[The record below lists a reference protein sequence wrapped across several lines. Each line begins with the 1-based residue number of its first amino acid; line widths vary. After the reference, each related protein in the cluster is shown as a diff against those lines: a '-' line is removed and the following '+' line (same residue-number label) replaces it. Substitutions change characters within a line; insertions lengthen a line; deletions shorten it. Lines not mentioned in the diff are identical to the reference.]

1 MGEDG
6 HGEIKLINGKFGE
19 KVIDLVRGRRFIFHI
34 KQSHNPQNLLV
45 NFNEEGLLIW
55 MLEPCYN
62 V

>member
-45 NFNEEGLLIW
+45 NFNEEGLLI
-55 MLEPCYN
+55 
-62 V
+62 